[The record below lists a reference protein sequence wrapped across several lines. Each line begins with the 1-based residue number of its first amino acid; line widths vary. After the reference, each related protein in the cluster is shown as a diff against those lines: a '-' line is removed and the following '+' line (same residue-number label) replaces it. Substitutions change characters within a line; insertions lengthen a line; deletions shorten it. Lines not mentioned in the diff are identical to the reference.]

1 MRSWTQYP
9 STQEGL
15 TPRGSTKALG
25 QGDRVE
31 HGDFFAIDL
40 HQTLIAQ
47 IPQQTGNGDPGRTD
61 RLGNRLVGEAQIN
74 RDALTAGDAKIAA
87 EHQQETHQSGRH
99 IPVGFAK
106 DYYDEVALGI
116 DFTARD
122 VQSQLK
128 AKGLPWEK
136 AKGFDH
142 SAAISA
148 FIPLNKLT
156 NEGSEGIYAATFSLE
171 KNGMVVQSG
180 NTNQMIHNVDEIIA
194 HVSEYF
200 SLRIGDY
207 IYTGTPAGVGAVK
220 SGDQLKGFLAGKEM
234 FNFVVK

>member
-1 MRSWTQYP
+1 MKIICIGRNYT
-9 STQEGL
+9 EHIKEL
-15 TPRGSTKALG
+15 NNETPEEPVIFIKPDTALLRNNNPFFIP
-25 QGDRVE
+25 DFSNDVHHEVE
-31 HGDFFAIDL
+31 
-40 HQTLIAQ
+40 
-47 IPQQTGNGDPGRTD
+47 
-61 RLGNRLVGEAQIN
+61 VVV
-74 RDALTAGDAKIAA
+74 KIKKP
-87 EHQQETHQSGRH
+87 GRH
-99 IPVGFAK
+99 IPCGFAK

-142 SAAISA
+142 SASISA
-148 FIPLNKLT
+148 FIPLSELT
-156 NEGSEGIYAATFSLE
+156 NEGSEGIYAAAFSLE

-207 IYTGTPAGVGAVK
+207 IFTGTPAGVGAVK

-234 FNFVVK
+234 FNFAVK

>member
-1 MRSWTQYP
+1 MKIICIGRNYT
-9 STQEGL
+9 EHIKEL
-15 TPRGSTKALG
+15 NNETPEEPVIFIKPDTALLRNNNPFFIP
-25 QGDRVE
+25 DFSNDVHHEVE
-31 HGDFFAIDL
+31 VVVKIKK
-40 HQTLIAQ
+40 
-47 IPQQTGNGDPGRTD
+47 PGRY
-61 RLGNRLVGEAQIN
+61 
-74 RDALTAGDAKIAA
+74 
-87 EHQQETHQSGRH
+87 

-122 VQSQLK
+122 VQSNLK

-148 FIPLNKLT
+148 FIPLSELT
-156 NEGSEGIYAATFSLE
+156 NENSKDIYAATFSLE
-171 KNGMVVQSG
+171 KNGDEVQSG

-207 IYTGTPAGVGAVK
+207 IFTGTPAGVGAVK

>member
-1 MRSWTQYP
+1 MRNNNPFFIPDFSNDVHH
-9 STQEGL
+9 E
-15 TPRGSTKALG
+15 
-25 QGDRVE
+25 VE
-31 HGDFFAIDL
+31 
-40 HQTLIAQ
+40 
-47 IPQQTGNGDPGRTD
+47 
-61 RLGNRLVGEAQIN
+61 VVV
-74 RDALTAGDAKIAA
+74 KIKKP
-87 EHQQETHQSGRH
+87 GRH

-142 SAAISA
+142 SAAMSA
-148 FIPLNKLT
+148 FIPLSELT
-156 NEGSEGIYAATFSLE
+156 NETSRGIYAATFSLE
-171 KNGMVVQSG
+171 KNGNEVQSG

-207 IYTGTPAGVGAVK
+207 IFTGTPAGVGAVK

>member
-1 MRSWTQYP
+1 MKIICISRNYT
-9 STQEGL
+9 EHIKEL
-15 TPRGSTKALG
+15 NNETPDEPVIFIKPDTALLRNNNPFFIP
-25 QGDRVE
+25 DFSNDVHHEVE
-31 HGDFFAIDL
+31 VVL
-40 HQTLIAQ
+40 
-47 IPQQTGNGDPGRTD
+47 
-61 RLGNRLVGEAQIN
+61 
-74 RDALTAGDAKIAA
+74 KIKKP
-87 EHQQETHQSGRH
+87 GRH
-99 IPVGFAK
+99 IPLGFAK

-142 SAAISA
+142 SAAMSA
-148 FIPLNKLT
+148 FIPLSELT
-156 NEGSEGIYAATFSLE
+156 NETSHG
-171 KNGMVVQSG
+171 
-180 NTNQMIHNVDEIIA
+180 
-194 HVSEYF
+194 EYF

-207 IYTGTPAGVGAVK
+207 IFTGTPAGVGAVK

>member
-1 MRSWTQYP
+1 MKIICIGRNYT
-9 STQEGL
+9 EHIKEL
-15 TPRGSTKALG
+15 NNETPEEPVIFIKPDTALLRNNNPFFIP
-25 QGDRVE
+25 DFSNDVHHEVE
-31 HGDFFAIDL
+31 
-40 HQTLIAQ
+40 
-47 IPQQTGNGDPGRTD
+47 
-61 RLGNRLVGEAQIN
+61 VVV
-74 RDALTAGDAKIAA
+74 KIKK
-87 EHQQETHQSGRH
+87 TGRH
-99 IPVGFAK
+99 IPLGFAK

-148 FIPLNKLT
+148 FIPLSELT
-156 NEGSEGIYAATFSLE
+156 NEGSEGIYAAAFSLE

-207 IYTGTPAGVGAVK
+207 IFTGTPAGVGAVK
-220 SGDQLKGFLAGKEM
+220 SGDQLKGFLAGNEM
-234 FNFVVK
+234 FNFAVK